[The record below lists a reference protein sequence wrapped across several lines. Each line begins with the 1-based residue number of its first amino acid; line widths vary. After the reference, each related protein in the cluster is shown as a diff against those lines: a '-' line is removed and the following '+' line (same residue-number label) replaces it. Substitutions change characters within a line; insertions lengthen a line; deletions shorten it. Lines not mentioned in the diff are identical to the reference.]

1 VTGEPGGDGQGEL
14 PADLASTVVRGATYA
29 GLGFALTQVAALGFY
44 IVMARL
50 AGPSTFG
57 AFAAASLV
65 VGVTSLFA
73 ESGMQGALIQRKDR
87 LEEAAATAVFATF
100 GAGILLSL
108 LALVTAPLVGLFF
121 HSHQIGLAAAS
132 MSGVL
137 FLNAASAVP
146 DALMQ
151 RRMSFLR
158 RVIVDPLNM
167 FAYGLAATIM
177 LSYGWGIW
185 ALVAASYIAGVVRV
199 SSAWLLNRW
208 RPNLR
213 LASFEMWRELARFGR
228 HVVASEFLREI
239 STIGNIAILGR
250 ALGPAALGQFRFG
263 QRIATQIATPVSVA
277 SAYVLYPAL
286 ARIADDE
293 PRLASAARRSLRIV
307 AVVVFPLAFALP
319 AVGQQLVVLLLGN
332 EWRTAGDV
340 LAALFGVTATL
351 PLIQIA
357 AEIFK
362 AKNAPRYLP
371 RLHGIAAVS
380 SLVLML
386 AALSWGV
393 VGVAGALSLSSLI
406 VAAYA
411 LGVVASLLDS
421 SLPRLTQEL
430 APACVAASGAALVTL
445 LVRTQVPD
453 TESTGS
459 LVAELA
465 LEGLTMGWVYIV
477 LLWFVGRRM
486 LREALATVPWHRL
499 GLSRLG

>member
-1 VTGEPGGDGQGEL
+1 MTVEPGDDGTREV
-14 PADLASTVVRGATYA
+14 PADLTSTVVRGAAYA
-29 GLGFALTQVAALGFY
+29 GLGFVLTQVAALSFY
-44 IVMARL
+44 VIMARL

-73 ESGMQGALIQRKDR
+73 ESGMQSALIQRHDR
-87 LEEAAATAVFATF
+87 LEEAAATAVIATF
-100 GAGILLSL
+100 AAGVLLSL
-108 LALVTAPLVGLFF
+108 VALVSAPLVGLFF
-121 HSHQIGLAAAS
+121 HSHTIGLAAAL

-167 FAYGLAATIM
+167 FAYGLAGTIT
-177 LSYGWGIW
+177 LAYGWGIW
-185 ALVAASYIAGVVRV
+185 GLVIASYVAGLVRV

-208 RPNLR
+208 RPDLR
-213 LASFEMWRELARFGR
+213 LASVEMWRELARFGR

-250 ALGPAALGQFRFG
+250 ALGATALGQFRFG
-263 QRIATQIATPVSVA
+263 QRIATQVATPISVA
-277 SAYVLYPAL
+277 SAYVLYPAF
-286 ARIADDE
+286 ARIAHDE
-293 PRLASAARRSLRIV
+293 PRIASAARRSLRIIAV
-307 AVVVFPLAFALP
+307 AVFPFAFVLP
-319 AVGQQLVVLLLGN
+319 AVGRQLVVLLLGSD
-332 EWRTAGDV
+332 WRTAGDI

-351 PLIQIA
+351 PLIQTA

-362 AKNAPRYLP
+362 AKGAPRYLP

-386 AALSWGV
+386 AALPWKA
-393 VGVAGALSLSSLI
+393 VGVAGAMSLSSLI
-406 VAAYA
+406 VATYA
-411 LGVVASLLDS
+411 LAVVASLLAT
-421 SLPRLTQEL
+421 SLR
-430 APACVAASGAALVTL
+430 
-445 LVRTQVPD
+445 
-453 TESTGS
+453 S

-465 LEGLTMGWVYIV
+465 PACAAAAGAAILTLLLRTQLPGTDSSAVLAAQLALEALTMACTYLA
-477 LLWFVGRRM
+477 LLWLVGRDM
-486 LREALATVPWHRL
+486 LREALGTVPWRRFA
-499 GLSRLG
+499 LSRSS